1 MRVPP
6 GRGEAIEV
14 GDFGG
19 IDGGASGAVAAAAGK
34 LGRQELELVGVLGG
48 KRPEAERESGERS

>member
-1 MRVPP
+1 MWVPP

-19 IDGGASGAVAAAAGK
+19 IDGGASGAVAAAGE
-34 LGRQELELVGVLGG
+34 LRGQEMELVGVLG
-48 KRPEAERESGERS
+48 